1 MENPNNFPA
10 NQPQN
15 TVRTQAQQTR
25 GNTDARGGNV
35 RSQFQVPDLNF
46 PLVLHEC
53 AICQTPFPSGK
64 ALDGHLRKHR
74 NRSWVGR
81 YPPPNVV
88 SFNLNE
94 TPKNEDK

>member
-25 GNTDARGGNV
+25 GNTDARGGN
-35 RSQFQVPDLNF
+35 FPDLNF
-46 PLVLHEC
+46 PQVLYEC
-53 AICQTPFPSGK
+53 AICQRPFPSGK
-64 ALDGHLRKHR
+64 ALDGHLSKHR